1 MDMPLYLAFLSA
13 TIVLALV
20 PGRNAALIVANS
32 VACGARF
39 GLLTVAGTS
48 TAIVVQLALTGLG
61 MSAVLGTLG
70 EWFEWLRW
78 IGAAYLLYL
87 GVAQWRAVPIDL
99 AAAAPQAKSPP
110 AIYGRGLLAALT
122 HPKTLLFSG
131 AVFAQFLPHD
141 HTLARRLT

>member
-1 MDMPLYLAFLSA
+1 MDMHLYLAFLPA
-13 TIVLALV
+13 TIVLALI
-20 PGRNAALIVANS
+20 PGPNVALIVANS
-32 VACGARF
+32 VASGARF

-87 GVAQWRAVPIDL
+87 GVAQGRAVPIDL
-99 AAAAPQAKSPP
+99 AAAAPQAKSAPALSGPGPP
-110 AIYGRGLLAALT
+110 VA
-122 HPKTLLFSG
+122 
-131 AVFAQFLPHD
+131 FADPSPAPC
-141 HTLARRLT
+141 TG